1 MSEPCLPRKRRRPAR
16 YEDGEAAA
24 EFSHTPEHYYRVTV
38 YNQTIDMIVTCLA
51 DRFDQPGYR
60 MYSKLEQLLLKA
72 CRGESHDEER
82 AIITERY
89 SSDIDTANLM
99 TQLQVLCTNL
109 DGDVSLKDVVEYLQE
124 LPKACRSLF
133 SEVITLVKLIL
144 VMPASNSTCERS
156 FSALRR
162 IKMYLRSTM
171 SQVRLNNLMVLHV
184 HWDRVD
190 KLDLCQT
197 ANEFIDARDFRR
209 SIFGRFK

>member
-1 MSEPCLPRKRRRPAR
+1 MKRGPL
-16 YEDGEAAA
+16 
-24 EFSHTPEHYYRVTV
+24 SQ
-38 YNQTIDMIVTCLA
+38 N
-51 DRFDQPGYR
+51 
-60 MYSKLEQLLLKA
+60 
-72 CRGESHDEER
+72 
-82 AIITERY
+82 AIRLT
-89 SSDIDTANLM
+89 DTANLT

-109 DGDVSLKDVVEYLQE
+109 DGDVSLNDVVEYLQE

-162 IKMYLRSTM
+162 IKTYLRSTM

-190 KLDLCQT
+190 KLDLCQI

-209 SIFGRFK
+209 SIFLADLSDLAYSNIIPVHRHLNFITYKQEYNY